1 MTAARSL
8 FENQSYAAT
17 TLEAIAETAE
27 DSPRTITA
35 MFGSKR
41 ALLEEVID
49 PEAFS
54 APIQQLIEELH

>member
-1 MTAARSL
+1 
-8 FENQSYAAT
+8 
-17 TLEAIAETAE
+17 
-27 DSPRTITA
+27 